1 MTQTTTAQ
9 QRTNPRPGAGGTVR
23 PLNFSGAHVGATV
36 VTDAAEHRVAG
47 RAIVVNCGT
56 DDLYVD
62 ESPRRPV
69 PPLTSTIV
77 ADTTILHAG
86 LAVVL
91 RSQDEKAET
100 IAGITREPG
109 WALLGEL
116 LGDRIGDGPGTTG
129 GLPFDKGVPLWR
141 GPQDTIGRV
150 AFDPAHILRETTAP
164 AAPDTFEVRVNL
176 WFAPAGT
183 DCFIHN
189 RHDFIE
195 VHTQVAGLGRMQK
208 FKEQDHST
216 LYQDLPMSPG
226 WTTPDPFCSLGPEGA
241 YVYPWHQYYADTDCV
256 WLAIEYHRLAR

>member
-56 DDLYVD
+56 DDLYVA

-100 IAGITREPG
+100 IAGITRELRQP
-109 WALLGEL
+109 ADADVERSTLLGRLGAPLFDL
-116 LGDRIGDGPGTTG
+116 LENIREHVAKEDR
-129 GLPFDKGVPLWR
+129 
-141 GPQDTIGRV
+141 
-150 AFDPAHILRETTAP
+150 
-164 AAPDTFEVRVNL
+164 
-176 WFAPAGT
+176 
-183 DCFIHN
+183 
-189 RHDFIE
+189 
-195 VHTQVAGLGRMQK
+195 
-208 FKEQDHST
+208 
-216 LYQDLPMSPG
+216 
-226 WTTPDPFCSLGPEGA
+226 
-241 YVYPWHQYYADTDCV
+241 
-256 WLAIEYHRLAR
+256 